1 MEETWKAIWT
11 QTKAGSENHFDGMMV
26 GPGNEM
32 RATTKEDL
40 AKIADPEAGRGGSF
54 MYKKGDKNRTWDR
67 RYFEVKQ
74 QILYY
79 FDEPTDQVPK
89 GVIPLEGC
97 TIKLP
102 INNSQFFEEHS
113 DPKVKE
119 CWELWIHHP
128 QGRLFALCA
137 TSRDDRS
144 NWVKT

>member
-1 MEETWKAIWT
+1 MAESWT
-11 QTKAGSENHFDGMMV
+11 AKWEPDKDGSENHFV
-26 GPGNEM
+26 GYMESTTGN
-32 RATTKEDL
+32 RRPTTKDDL
-40 AKIADPEAGRGGSF
+40 ALLSDPEKGRGGSY
-54 MYKKGDKNRTWDR
+54 MYKKGDKNRSWDR

-79 FDEPTDQVPK
+79 FDEPTDDSPK

-113 DPKVKE
+113 DSKVKE

-128 QGRLFALCA
+128 HRRLFSLCA
-137 TSRDDRS
+137 LSREDRS